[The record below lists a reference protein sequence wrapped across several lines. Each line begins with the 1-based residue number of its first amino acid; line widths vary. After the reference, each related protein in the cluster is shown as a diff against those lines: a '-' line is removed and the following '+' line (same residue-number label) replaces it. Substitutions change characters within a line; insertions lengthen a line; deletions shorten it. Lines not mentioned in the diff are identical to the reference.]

1 MTHQES
7 KLNEIHEII
16 KELYSDMVRVDIGI
30 TESGLEISTQNRHN
44 IKDYSMKRIGG
55 DWVHKAE

>member
-1 MTHQES
+1 
-7 KLNEIHEII
+7 
-16 KELYSDMVRVDIGI
+16 MVRVDIGI

>member
-1 MTHQES
+1 MTYQET
-7 KLNEIHEII
+7 KLNEIHEIV
-16 KELYSDMVRVDIGI
+16 KDLYADMVRVDIGI
-30 TESGLEISTQNRHN
+30 TAYGLEISTQNNHN